1 MNNKDSQELLENYSQ
16 TPVAVKESS
25 KFKEFFESTTKEEK
39 SRKIF
44 MKNLEDT
51 IRSLKLNRSARN
63 KEQVKIIAA
72 AATSVR
78 YIQLT

>member
-1 MNNKDSQELLENYSQ
+1 MNDKDSQELLENYSQ

-25 KFKEFFESTTKEEK
+25 KFKEFFNYTTKEEK

-51 IRSLKLNRSARN
+51 IRSL
-63 KEQVKIIAA
+63 
-72 AATSVR
+72 
-78 YIQLT
+78 